1 MLFFHSTQHVPHLQ
15 RYTQLECWDWI
26 ERVLGRQLPG
36 NDLPSVLKDGCI
48 LCELVNTMFNGVIK
62 IIHPPDSQPYELRDV
77 CFSSPN
83 LPKTL
88 FFNVTEFNFF
98 HRTLHNFWT
107 F

>member
-1 MLFFHSTQHVPHLQ
+1 M
-15 RYTQLECWDWI
+15 
-26 ERVLGRQLPG
+26 LGRQLPG

-77 CFSSPN
+77 CFSS
-83 LPKTL
+83 LPSSPTSQTL
-88 FFNVTEFNFF
+88 LFNVTEFNFF

-107 F
+107 S